1 MRKEYDFSKSRKN
14 PYASQLKLN
23 IRQTKTRLSAILAK
37 LRPGD
42 KVLICRRNTP
52 IAEIRALP
60 SASSKR
66 RPIGL
71 DAGKLKVP
79 QSFFEPL
86 PNEVIEAFGT
96 ASR

>member
-1 MRKEYDFSKSRKN
+1 MN
-14 PYASQLKLN
+14 KLN
-23 IRQTKTRLSAILAK
+23 IHEAKTHLSAILAK
-37 LRPGD
+37 LRPGE

-60 SASSKR
+60 PVSGKR

-71 DAGKLKVP
+71 EAGKLVVP

-86 PNEVIEAFGT
+86 PDEVIESFGV

>member
-1 MRKEYDFSKSRKN
+1 MN
-14 PYASQLKLN
+14 KLN
-23 IRQTKTRLSAILAK
+23 IHEAKTHLSKVLAK

-42 KVLICRRNTP
+42 KVLICRRNIP

-60 SASSKR
+60 VAPGKP

-71 DAGKLKVP
+71 EAGKLKVP
-79 QSFFEPL
+79 RSFFEPL
-86 PNEVIEAFGT
+86 PEKVLDAFHA

>member
-1 MRKEYDFSKSRKN
+1 MK
-14 PYASQLKLN
+14 KLN
-23 IRQTKTRLSAILAK
+23 IRQTKIHLSAILAK

-42 KVLICRRNTP
+42 RVLICRRNTP
-52 IAEIRALP
+52 IAEIRASP
-60 SASSKR
+60 SASGKS

-79 QSFFEPL
+79 QSFFDPL
-86 PNEVIEAFGT
+86 PDDVIEAFGT

>member
-1 MRKEYDFSKSRKN
+1 MRKAYDFSKSRKN

-23 IRQTKTRLSAILAK
+23 IHQAKTRLSAILAK

-60 SASSKR
+60 SALGKR
-66 RPIGL
+66 RPFGL
-71 DAGKLKVP
+71 DAGKLKAP

-86 PNEVIEAFGT
+86 PDEVIEAIGT